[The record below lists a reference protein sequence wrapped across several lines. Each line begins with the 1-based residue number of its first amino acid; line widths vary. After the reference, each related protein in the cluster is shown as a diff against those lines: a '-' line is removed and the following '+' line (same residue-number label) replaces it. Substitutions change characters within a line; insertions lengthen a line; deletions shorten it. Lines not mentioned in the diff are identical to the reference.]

1 MSLSNHVA
9 VVAGATRGGGRAIA
23 IELGAAGATVYVTGR
38 SAGGRRSPMDRP
50 ETLEETA
57 ALVEGAGGRAVLAP
71 TDHTDPARVRSLAER
86 IAREQDGRLDLLV
99 NSVWGGDHIAG
110 WGLPFWEHDLD
121 QVLELQRN
129 AVWSHLITAHALA
142 PLLVARGRGLI
153 VEVTDGI
160 EDRYRGALDY
170 DLVKSSVIRLALGEA
185 ADLRPHGVA
194 ALALTPGFLRSEA
207 MLDHF
212 GVTADTW
219 RDAVA
224 SGPALRLLRDA
235 ALPRARGRRA
245 GIRPGDHGEERRAL
259 RHLGARARVRVRRR
273 RRHAAGLGRAR
284 ARGRA
289 VGPRWRARGQSPT
302 ARCSTPRRG

>member
-1 MSLSNHVA
+1 MTLLGHVA

-57 ALVEGAGGRAVLAP
+57 ELVRAAGGNALLAP
-71 TDHTDPARVRSLAER
+71 TDHTDPAAVEALAAR
-86 IAREQDGRLDLLV
+86 IATEQDGRLDLLV
-99 NSVWGGDHIAG
+99 NNVWGGDRIAG
-110 WGLPFWEHDLD
+110 WGLPFWEHGLD
-121 QVLELQRN
+121 ELLELQRN
-129 AVWSHLITAHALA
+129 GIWSHLITAHALA

-160 EDRYRGALDY
+160 ADRYRGTLGY
-170 DLVKSSVIRLALGEA
+170 DLVKASVIRLALAEA

-212 GVTADTW
+212 GVSRENW
-219 RDAVA
+219 RDAIEQDPHFEF
-224 SGPALRLLRDA
+224 SETP
-235 ALPRARGRRA
+235 
-245 GIRPGDHGEERRAL
+245 HF
-259 RHLGARARVRVRRR
+259 
-273 RRHAAGLGRAR
+273 LGRAIVALASDRDVMEKSGGRFATWGLAPEYGFDDVDGTRPDWGAHAR
-284 ARGRA
+284 AIGLD
-289 VGPRWRARGQSPT
+289 V
-302 ARCSTPRRG
+302 